1 MNVHKNAKL
10 TPAGR
15 ALLVERV
22 LTQRQRWAVVAVGF
36 GVSKRTVGKWVRRW
50 QAEGNV
56 GLRDRSSRP
65 HHCPRQ
71 VPGRVVRWIERLRRH
86 RRTGPEI
93 ATVVGLPVAT
103 VGLVLRRL
111 GLSRLRALEP
121 RGRPLRY
128 QRASAGELVHI
139 DSKRFVRFRQVG
151 HRIHG
156 ERARRSRRVG
166 FEHLHVC
173 VDDATRLAYTELL
186 AADDAA
192 SAVGFLGRAA
202 AWFGRLGVQIER
214 VMTDNA
220 FAYTSHALSGGAAR
234 NGRAPS
240 PDASVHAPHQ
250 REGGA
255 LHPDLSAGMGVSAPL
270 PQLGRAGGSLA
281 RFHPALQRRAA
292 AHLAAAAAAPGSL
305 TRAR

>member
-1 MNVHKNAKL
+1 VNGHKNAKL

-214 VMTDNA
+214 ASSRPACGSGRIGAPTA
-220 FAYTSHALSGGAAR
+220 ARPCGRQPCPLSSSATTSSGRTPRCSGGRPWLAY
-234 NGRAPS
+234 S
-240 PDASVHAPHQ
+240 SSVNNV
-250 REGGA
+250 
-255 LHPDLSAGMGVSAPL
+255 LSNDI
-270 PQLGRAGGSLA
+270 
-281 RFHPALQRRAA
+281 
-292 AHLAAAAAAPGSL
+292 
-305 TRAR
+305 